1 MNILFI
7 GGGNMAAAIIGGLIA
22 KNWPAAAIHAVD
34 VLPEALKRLEQQFGI
49 RTSGDG
55 AAAARN
61 ADCIVLAVKPQ
72 QLRDVARSLAPAI
85 AGKLVISIAA
95 GIRGIDLARWLGP
108 AARIV
113 RAMPNTPA
121 LVSAGITGLHAMPGV
136 SETQKQDAERILAA
150 VGDTFWVGS
159 EHDLDAVT
167 AVSGSGPAYVFYFI
181 EALEQAARRGVRAA
195 CLLAVS
201 DTGYMTDLITS
212 RAVRFIENNAALF
225 PFQSIAGNS
234 KVDPVVPVALDGL
247 KAKIDLL
254 GGRIEILYHI
264 KKKGCGPVSVH
275 LNGVALDF
283 IREHNPYRSGGVR
296 IPLESI
302 SSKLTGPGD
311 QIIIWL
317 E

>member
-22 KNWPAAAIHAVD
+22 KDWPAAAIHAVD

-136 SETQKQDAERILAA
+136 SDTQKQDAERILAA
-150 VGDTFWVGS
+150 VGTTFWVGS
-159 EHDLDAVT
+159 ERDLDAVT
-167 AVSGSGPAYVFYFI
+167 AVSGSGPAYAFYLI
-181 EALEQAARRGVRAA
+181 EAMQDAAIALGFDAAAARLLSVETVLGAARLAEASDDTAAVLRERVTSKGGTTERALSVMESRGVKQSMVDAMLAA
-195 CLLAVS
+195 EAR
-201 DTGYMTDLITS
+201 S
-212 RAVRFIENNAALF
+212 RELGDALG
-225 PFQSIAGNS
+225 SA
-234 KVDPVVPVALDGL
+234 
-247 KAKIDLL
+247 
-254 GGRIEILYHI
+254 
-264 KKKGCGPVSVH
+264 
-275 LNGVALDF
+275 
-283 IREHNPYRSGGVR
+283 
-296 IPLESI
+296 
-302 SSKLTGPGD
+302 
-311 QIIIWL
+311 
-317 E
+317 